1 MKCGGLLK
9 AQSLMA
15 IADTAGLPGYGGTL
29 WEGGIGLAAGTH
41 LIAATP
47 GISLG
52 CEFYMPH
59 HVLTEDVL
67 ELRIPHRDGHVVVPD
82 GPGLGIT
89 VSDAAIRA
97 NARTLA
103 VRD

>member
-1 MKCGGLLK
+1 M
-9 AQSLMA
+9 
-15 IADTAGLPGYGGTL
+15 
-29 WEGGIGLAAGTH
+29 
-41 LIAATP
+41 P

-67 ELRIPHRDGHVVVPD
+67 EEKIANSDGHVIVPD

-89 VSDAAIRA
+89 VSEHSLRS
-97 NARTLA
+97 NASVLA
-103 VRD
+103 EA